1 MTGSIRIGME
11 NPAATGMLY
20 GGYWASRFVLNASRI
35 FVDMEPVFGKRVLV
49 LDITMRL
56 RIRHPLVL
64 IVQGIALMRNPAVR
78 RSLVLLRP
86 EAAGT
91 AA

>member
-1 MTGSIRIGME
+1 MTGSIRIGMD

-20 GGYWASRFVLNASRI
+20 GGYQASRFVLNASRI
-35 FVDMEPVFGKRVLV
+35 FVDMEPVFGNRVLA

-56 RIRHPLVL
+56 RIRHPLV
-64 IVQGIALMRNPAVR
+64 IIIRGIALIRNPAVR
-78 RSLVLLRP
+78 RSLVLLRAG
-86 EAAGT
+86 AAGT